1 MTPDSSSLPKGAPAG
16 SSQSDAPARRRDR
29 QARRRQILSAALS
42 CFAERG
48 FSGTTT
54 RELASRVG
62 ITEAA
67 LYRYFPSKESLYA
80 AMIDEKMAPVELVE
94 YMAPFAQAGDDRA
107 FFRELAREIFRRM
120 EGDPDLLRIL
130 LFTALEG
137 HALSE
142 PFFTVRVRRVREFI
156 SDYVARRV
164 EAGAFRA
171 VDPVLAARAFLGMVL
186 DHVHVRNI
194 YGQADAY
201 PQSLEQVAETFADIF
216 LGGVRSPQ
224 EVVEA

>member
-1 MTPDSSSLPKGAPAG
+1 MP
-16 SSQSDAPARRRDR
+16 SDAPPADSKRAASAPSRRLDR
-29 QARRRQILSAALS
+29 EARRRQILAAALS

-54 RELASRVG
+54 RELARRVG

-67 LYRYFPSKESLYA
+67 LYRYYPSKESLYA
-80 AMIDEKMAPVELVE
+80 AMIDEKMAPVELVD
-94 YMAPFAQAGDDRA
+94 YMAPFAEAGDDHA

-137 HALSE
+137 HALSGA
-142 PFFTVRVRRVREFI
+142 FFGVRVRRVREFI
-156 SDYVARRV
+156 TEYVSRRMA
-164 EAGAFRA
+164 EGAFRR

-186 DHVHVRNI
+186 DHIHVRRI
-194 YGQADAY
+194 YGQTEAY
-201 PQSLEQVAETFADIF
+201 PQPLDEVAETFADIF
-216 LGGVRSPQ
+216 LGGVRSAP
-224 EVVEA
+224 EAVER

>member
-1 MTPDSSSLPKGAPAG
+1 MPPDAPSADPKRA
-16 SSQSDAPARRRDR
+16 APARAPKRRLDR
-29 QARRRQILSAALS
+29 EARRRQILAAALS

-54 RELASRVG
+54 RELARRVG

-67 LYRYFPSKESLYA
+67 LYRHYPSKESLYA
-80 AMIDEKMAPVELVE
+80 AMIEEKMAPVELVD
-94 YMAPFAQAGDDRA
+94 YMAPFARAGDDRA
-107 FFRELAREIFRRM
+107 FFRELACEIFRRI

-137 HALSE
+137 HASSG
-142 PFFTVRVRRVREFI
+142 PFFSLRVRRVREFI
-156 SDYVARRV
+156 SEYVARRV
-164 EAGAFRA
+164 AEGAFRA

-186 DHVHVRNI
+186 DHIHVRRI

-201 PQSLEQVAETFADIF
+201 PQPLDEVAATFADIF
-216 LGGVRSPQ
+216 LGGVQRGR
-224 EVVEA
+224 EAADR